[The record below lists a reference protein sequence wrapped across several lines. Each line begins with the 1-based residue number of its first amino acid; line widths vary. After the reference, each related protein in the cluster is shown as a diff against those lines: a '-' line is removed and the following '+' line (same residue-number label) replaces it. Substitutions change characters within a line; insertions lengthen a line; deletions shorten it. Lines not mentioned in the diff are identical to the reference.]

1 MSRFV
6 FLDRDGTLVEDAGY
20 THRLEDYRLLPGV
33 VAGLR
38 RLAAAGWRFAVVTN
52 QSGIGRGT
60 YSQADY
66 ERFQEKLIA
75 DLRAQ
80 GIEIERSYHCPH
92 RPDEGCACRKPAPGL
107 LERAR
112 AELGAELGQSWV
124 VGNDERD
131 VELARRG
138 GCAGSVR
145 VGPGRDLA
153 AAAELI
159 LAAGRERDAAT
170 PA

>member
-1 MSRFV
+1 VSRFV
-6 FLDRDGTLVEDAGY
+6 FLDRDGTLVEDVGY

-33 VAGLR
+33 VEGLR

-52 QSGIGRGT
+52 QSGIGRG
-60 YSQADY
+60 YYMCADY
-66 ERFQEKLIA
+66 ERFQEKLVGE
-75 DLRAQ
+75 LRAQ
-80 GIEIERSYHCPH
+80 GIAIERSYHCPH
-92 RPDEGCACRKPAPGL
+92 RPDEGCGCRKPAPGL

-112 AELGAELGQSWV
+112 AELGADLAESWV

-131 VELARRG
+131 LELARRG

-145 VGPGRDLA
+145 VGPQRDLA

-159 LAAGRERDAAT
+159 LEAT